1 MNKDL
6 KFSLG
11 FSPWPFTFSC
21 CLSFVQ
27 SEVLISHSVLLSIYS
42 LLCILLSVF
51 QCLFMSYF
59 FLTPCLSVSV
69 IQPQFIVPTSVK
81 LQNEGKQN
89 KKHHKSIKK
98 WSMWLLCYITSLLK
112 PNNIFIWT
120 DCTVV
125 NTWSGSTKFIKVVLR
140 QEHILV
146 LCFRTTL
153 MKGFDS
159 LQILTSI
166 V

>member
-6 KFSLG
+6 RFSLG

-27 SEVLISHSVLLSIYS
+27 SLSLKSWFLTQYCFQFTHFSASCSLSFSV
-42 LLCILLSVF
+42 
-51 QCLFMSYF
+51 FMSYF

-98 WSMWLLCYITSLLK
+98 WSIWLLCYITSLLK

-125 NTWSGSTKFIKVVLR
+125 NTWSGSTKFIKVALR
-140 QEHILV
+140 QERILV
-146 LCFRTTL
+146 LGQLWWKVLIHFKCWL
-153 MKGFDS
+153 
-159 LQILTSI
+159 